1 MTLPTNPSFCGREGR
16 SASALK
22 RAILRAWRGGGAG
35 PVICAWH
42 DPCYTAA
49 VRSNV
54 SHGTWFPG
62 IFFQFYDPPARD
74 FGCIQKRQRPS
85 WLHVRFTAY
94 VCFLRILFR
103 SCVRGHVC
111 VSGGG
116 HEPSPCDGT
125 SVPGSFT
132 GPFRSHSTCWHVSGI
147 HLRLSSISHYGSN
160 GHMSPCVVWWI
171 PWFGP
176 RIHPGLGIL
185 PFPSPGEDSPSC
197 PGLSE
202 RG

>member
-1 MTLPTNPSFCGREGR
+1 MLGTIHVTRPPSGPTFHMVPGFLVFFSSFTTRPRVISDASR
-16 SASALK
+16 S
-22 RAILRAWRGGGAG
+22 GN
-35 PVICAWH
+35 
-42 DPCYTAA
+42 
-49 VRSNV
+49 VRL
-54 SHGTWFPG
+54 G
-62 IFFQFYDPPARD
+62 
-74 FGCIQKRQRPS
+74 
-85 WLHVRFTAY
+85 FT
-94 VCFLRILFR
+94 
-103 SCVRGHVC
+103 C
-111 VSGGG
+111 VSLPMFVFFGSYSDPACVGMCVCPGGG